1 MNSSFRGMTLKDREA
16 SHMHLG
22 AIINPRSDL
31 NRLVSPMHL
40 VQDVVENV
48 PGVRNRGDTPSNDA
62 EVGHLD
68 PGTNELALLES
79 SWAAM
84 AKQRE
89 SEQNGWERPLESH
102 TNQVTEPDGI
112 IEGSYVHKK
121 SQTVESL

>member
-1 MNSSFRGMTLKDREA
+1 MNSGVRGMALKNGEVT
-16 SHMHLG
+16 HMHLG
-22 AIINPRSDL
+22 AIINRRSDL

-68 PGTNELALLES
+68 PGTNELAFLES

-89 SEQNGWERPLESH
+89 PKQNGRDGSLKTK
-102 TNQVTEPDGI
+102 TNQIAKPD
-112 IEGSYVHKK
+112 
-121 SQTVESL
+121 